1 MRNWNFTTDQFGWD
15 NIALGRGDSDI
26 AGAAIPINSNKTS
39 GNLISFFGRINYILA
54 GKYLATI
61 SVRHEADSKFVGSDQ
76 VWGTF
81 PAVSLAWR
89 INEENFMKISS
100 GLIA

>member
-1 MRNWNFTTDQFGWD
+1 M
-15 NIALGRGDSDI
+15 
-26 AGAAIPINSNKTS
+26 
-39 GNLISFFGRINYILA
+39 
-54 GKYLATI
+54 ATI

-89 INEENFMKISS
+89 INEENFMKNIKWINSLKLRA
-100 GLIA
+100 GYGVTGIAPSNPYLATYRLGYTSNNDTFIIMVNG

>member
-1 MRNWNFTTDQFGWD
+1 M
-15 NIALGRGDSDI
+15 
-26 AGAAIPINSNKTS
+26 
-39 GNLISFFGRINYILA
+39 
-54 GKYLATI
+54 ATI